1 MADMKNEDKAQK
13 RFSDEITF
21 HRDSSKS
28 LPWSSHLFKIMTT
41 DKPTKKRRLL
51 SAAGL
56 ADNLERLLNISRGK
70 QTVTVEDFQQPVAVC
85 ELEYI
90 YYIMT
95 DEYDRS
101 DNKYE

>member
-1 MADMKNEDKAQK
+1 MAHMKNEDKAQK
-13 RFSDEITF
+13 HFCNEITF
-21 HRDSSKS
+21 QRDSSKPLLCSS
-28 LPWSSHLFKIMTT
+28 LLFKIMTT
-41 DKPTKKRRLL
+41 DKTTKKRRLL

-56 ADNLERLLNISRGK
+56 ADNLEHQLNISV
-70 QTVTVEDFQQPVAVC
+70 VTVEDFQQPVAVC

>member
-1 MADMKNEDKAQK
+1 MAHMKNEDKAQK
-13 RFSDEITF
+13 RFCDEITF
-21 HRDSSKS
+21 QRDSSKS

-41 DKPTKKRRLL
+41 DKTTKKRRLL

-56 ADNLERLLNISRGK
+56 ADNLERLLNISGRK
-70 QTVTVEDFQQPVAVC
+70 QTVTFEDIQQSVPVY

-95 DEYDRS
+95 DEYD
-101 DNKYE
+101 